1 MDTSQSVPS
10 SVLYVKAD
18 SRALPEGLEK
28 SGQVTETEQSA
39 GYLLWE
45 TETPHTPDSSLN
57 GTDDSH
63 RNIYKCGRKI

>member
-1 MDTSQSVPS
+1 MPS
-10 SVLYVKAD
+10 SVLYVQAD
-18 SRALPEGLEK
+18 SRALPEGLEE
-28 SGQVTETEQSA
+28 SGQVTEREQSA